1 MKKFCLLMMAVLVL
15 VACSPESR
23 TGEKSSAAGTAVSVK
38 NELDNH
44 KYKMKL
50 KEFKVEDVSETLEKG
65 VNYTENKDIEY
76 GYRYVFDNG
85 TEAAIG
91 NGSIIYYPVGAKYS
105 VYYLNSNPEYNSE
118 TDESAIKVCNDL
130 FEKIGLTNM
139 KLLGT
144 HQANVDTI
152 IDRINNGEDV
162 MTAKDGSTENI
173 REKLKDIK
181 ILKFGKSVGDLTL
194 VDNLLYLNN
203 EKQIL
208 TAQAKVI
215 LEGDKI
221 IYIDMEYIPEEIISK
236 NEVNIIS
243 EEKAREI
250 LVNDYNKSIQ
260 EEKLNITKIELL
272 LGSEPLELIKL
283 LKTSEIEYS
292 PVYRIT
298 IEGSYEKGGEVYNY
312 TDIAFVDAVSGK
324 VIRWKL

>member
-1 MKKFCLLMMAVLVL
+1 MKRFCLLIVAVMFLVG
-15 VACSPESR
+15 CSPESR
-23 TGEKSSAAGTAVSVK
+23 DGSKSTASDSIVNVNTEVK
-38 NELDNH
+38 NY

-50 KEFKVEDVSETLEKG
+50 KEFKVEDVFETLENG
-65 VNYTENKDIEY
+65 VNYTEHKDIEY
-76 GYRYVFDNG
+76 GFRYVFDNG

-91 NGSIIYYPVGAKYS
+91 NGSLVYYPEGAKYS

-118 TDESAIKVCNDL
+118 PDESALKVCNDL

-139 KLLGT
+139 NLLGT
-144 HQANVDTI
+144 HQASVDTI

-162 MTAKDGSTENI
+162 MIAKDGSTENI

-194 VDNLLYLNN
+194 VDNNLFLSN
-203 EKQIL
+203 EKEIL
-208 TAQAKVI
+208 PAQAKVI

-221 IYIDMEYIPEEIISK
+221 IYIDMDYIPEDITNK
-236 NEVNIIS
+236 NEVSIIS

-260 EEKLNITKIELL
+260 EEKLNITKTELM

-292 PVYRIT
+292 PLYRIT
-298 IEGSYEKGGEVYNY
+298 MEGSYEKGGEAYKY
-312 TDIAFVDAVSGK
+312 TDIALVDAVNGK
-324 VIRWKL
+324 VIR